1 MRRVP
6 FQYWRDGALF
16 WARFVSDGSAPV
28 QVHWPG
34 LSDSDAI
41 DAIDAAQWDR
51 LAINNNRQE
60 VAVDLRFAWALLRDH
75 EVLGTAVY

>member
-1 MRRVP
+1 MATIAFPGYEVL
-6 FQYWRDGALF
+6 GACGGVGRTGEI
-16 WARFVSDGSAPV
+16 ARHRAE
-28 QVHWPG
+28 
-34 LSDSDAI
+34 
-41 DAIDAAQWDR
+41 WDR